1 MEEEED
7 YVGSLQCVCGS
18 ERVTVPLFGTAAV
31 GKGDG
36 GGGGGEQ
43 RRRPPPSSVPPPP
56 LPRSVTSFPQTH
68 RVTDI
73 HTTYYTSNNASKG
86 RGLLIE

>member
-43 RRRPPPSSVPPPP
+43 RRRPPPSSVPPPSSIRDLISP
-56 LPRSVTSFPQTH
+56 NAPSHRHTYHILHFEQRKQGTRATH
-68 RVTDI
+68 
-73 HTTYYTSNNASKG
+73 
-86 RGLLIE
+86 